1 MKKSV
6 KLAALAM
13 MFLTAA
19 MTACTT
25 PSGNGDGGE
34 EFVLGDGSKDNFE
47 ITENTT
53 LTYPNTYTLKGFVY
67 VPDGVTLTIEPG
79 VVIKGDKATQGTLIV
94 ERGGKIMAQ
103 GTADRPIVFTSSQ
116 APGQRKPGDWGGII
130 LLGKAPNN
138 LGEQT
143 IEGGVR
149 SKHGG
154 NDPADN
160 SGV

>member
-94 ERGGKIMAQ
+94 EPPRRLPASANRATGVVSSCWARRPTTSASRPSRVAYVPN
-103 GTADRPIVFTSSQ
+103 TAVTTRPT
-116 APGQRKPGDWGGII
+116 
-130 LLGKAPNN
+130 
-138 LGEQT
+138 T
-143 IEGGVR
+143 
-149 SKHGG
+149 
-154 NDPADN
+154 PAC
-160 SGV
+160 

>member
-103 GTADRPIVFTSSQ
+103 GTADRPIVFTSGTDYERAAGIRSRTC
-116 APGQRKPGDWGGII
+116 PGRWI
-130 LLGKAPNN
+130 LLVSPS
-138 LGEQT
+138 LT
-143 IEGGVR
+143 F
-149 SKHGG
+149 
-154 NDPADN
+154 
-160 SGV
+160 